1 MTLAPPPVPPR
12 RPPAPDPELLFDEAR
27 RHRRRRRAR
36 LAALVAAGL
45 VAAGAAWVALGGG
58 STGRLGGAGAAHHR
72 AAAASRTKVVVLV
85 VDVSGSMRAN
95 DVKPTRL
102 DAEVAALRAF
112 AAKAPP
118 DVRIGLVSFS
128 TAAQVLVRPT
138 TDRDA
143 LLTAIGTLAPE
154 AGTAL
159 GEGVDSAVRL
169 AVGSLKQDGIAR
181 QAGKPLPA
189 LVVLESDGA
198 QNRGTVT
205 PAGAAAHAKAA
216 GIGVDGVSLGT
227 RGGAVQ
233 FGFGQF
239 ANSIPVPPDPAAVA
253 AIAKATGGTAAN
265 ARTAAELRA
274 AYARLAAS
282 LS

>member
-1 MTLAPPPVPPR
+1 
-12 RPPAPDPELLFDEAR
+12 
-27 RHRRRRRAR
+27 
-36 LAALVAAGL
+36 
-45 VAAGAAWVALGGG
+45 
-58 STGRLGGAGAAHHR
+58 
-72 AAAASRTKVVVLV
+72 VLV

-112 AAKAPP
+112 AEKAPA

-128 TAAQVLVRPT
+128 TGAQVLTEPT
-138 TDRDA
+138 TDRGT
-143 LLTAIGTLAPE
+143 LRTAIAGLFPE

-159 GEGVDSAVRL
+159 GEGVDSAVKL
-169 AVGSLKQDGIAR
+169 AVASLKALRITR
-181 QAGKPLPA
+181 QGGKPLPA

-198 QNRGTVT
+198 QNRGAV
-205 PAGAAAHAKAA
+205 PPDAAAAHAKAA

-227 RGGAVQ
+227 ARGRVT
-233 FGFGQF
+233 FGEGQF
-239 ANSIPVPPDPAAVA
+239 TNSIPVPPDPAAVA
-253 AIAKATGGTAAN
+253 AIAKATGGTSAN

-274 AYARLAAS
+274 EYARLASS